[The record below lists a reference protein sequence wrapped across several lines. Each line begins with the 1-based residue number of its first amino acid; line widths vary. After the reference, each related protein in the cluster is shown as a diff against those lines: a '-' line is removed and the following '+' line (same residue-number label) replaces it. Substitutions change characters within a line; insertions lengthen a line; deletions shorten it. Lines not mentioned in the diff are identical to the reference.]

1 MFRVI
6 TTVLENQC
14 VVTLRDT
21 AHSILREFHKQQKS
35 KNPENEK
42 LNIIKTAAKLIGSN
56 VKFLEVKQFLPRLK

>member
-1 MFRVI
+1 M
-6 TTVLENQC
+6 
-14 VVTLRDT
+14 VTLRDT